1 MINIPKTTV
10 LYWFL
15 MIIATTT
22 GEIVGNYISRDLGL
36 GYQTGSIIL
45 FSTFLIAISYSIF
58 SKNKSDLLYWILIIL
73 GNIGGTNIADLICID
88 LNLGTI
94 YGSLLVVATLLILI
108 LLMKTV
114 KKKNFNLQSFLYW
127 LAIITSSTFGTTSGD
142 FLTNDTPLGAA
153 GGSILLIILLII
165 SVVLLRAKIISSII
179 FYWAAIVIIHP
190 IGATIGNY
198 ISKPIGLNFGNVW
211 TSVFLITA
219 FIALFIYDKNNT
231 VNNRKNS
238 TNFVEAQK

>member
-1 MINIPKTTV
+1 MINIPKPT
-10 LYWFL
+10 LIYWFL

-36 GYQTGSIIL
+36 GYQTGSILLLSL
-45 FSTFLIAISYSIF
+45 FLASVACTIYF
-58 SKNKSDLLYWILIIL
+58 KNKSDVLYWLLIII

-94 YGSLLVVATLLILI
+94 YGSLLVIITLLVLI
-108 LLMKTV
+108 LLMKIV
-114 KKKNFNLQSFLYW
+114 KKEKINIQTFLYW

-153 GGSILLIILLII
+153 GGSIFLIILLII
-165 SVVLLRAKIISSII
+165 AIVLLRTKIIALIT

-198 ISKPIGLNFGNVW
+198 ISKPIGLNLGNIW
-211 TSVFLITA
+211 TSVFLIIA
-219 FIALFIYDKNNT
+219 FIVLLIYNKQYSLQPT
-231 VNNRKNS
+231 EK
-238 TNFVEAQK
+238 A